1 MRANRRAG
9 GVVQG
14 SSPCTRL
21 HCAFGAALC
30 LRALP
35 APRRFA
41 ARSVSR
47 RSLAMPPAVGRE
59 KRWRAGKTGPPKQG
73 CGIKI

>member
-47 RSLAMPPAVGRE
+47 RGLAMPPAAGGKKGGGPEKPVRRNRVVG
-59 KRWRAGKTGPPKQG
+59 
-73 CGIKI
+73 